1 MDKLQIAHDLAI
13 LKLGRE
19 LERAYFDDTHICQR
33 YFQIR
38 KEFSEL
44 LEAHD
49 EHFFLNLGKK

>member
-1 MDKLQIAHDLAI
+1 MEKLQIAHDLAI
-13 LKLGRE
+13 LKLSRE
-19 LERAYFDDTHICQR
+19 LEHAYFDDGHICQK

>member
-13 LKLGRE
+13 LKLSRE
-19 LERAYFDDTHICQR
+19 LEHAYFDDGH
-33 YFQIR
+33 IR

-44 LEAHD
+44 LETHD

>member
-1 MDKLQIAHDLAI
+1 MDINQIAHDLAI

-19 LERAYFDDTHICQR
+19 LERAYFDDAHICQK
-33 YFQIR
+33 YFRIR

>member
-13 LKLGRE
+13 LKLSRE
-19 LERAYFDDTHICQR
+19 LEHAYFDDGHICQK

-44 LEAHD
+44 PETIR
-49 EHFFLNLGKK
+49 